1 MVLSME
7 RWVGKVAVVTG
18 ASSGIGAAIAERLVK
33 EGLQVA
39 ALARREDRLAE
50 LAKKLSGE
58 KGKLSPIK
66 TDVSNEEE
74 ILKAFKWIKENLGP
88 IHILINNAGV
98 GLPNTN
104 AIDGDTELWK
114 KVFGVNVFGLCI
126 ATKEAIRDMK
136 ANGVDG
142 HIIHVN
148 SILGH
153 QVLNFPGAGIYPSTK
168 YAVTALAEILRM
180 ELGREKLKIKITSL
194 SPGLVDTEILEVSK
208 FTENPVY
215 KIIKEEKRILDAEDI
230 AESVV
235 YVLSTPPHVQV
246 AALARRKDRLEELQ
260 KKVSN
265 QKGKLHPV
273 VTDISKEED
282 ILTAFKWIKENLGPV
297 HILVN
302 NAGIFPYNQPLCDG
316 DAEAWRKTFEVN
328 VLGLSIATRE
338 AVRDM
343 RANNV
348 DGHIIHINSVMGHQV
363 YNYENLSVYP
373 ATKFAVRALAETLRL
388 ELLSMKSKIKI
399 TNISPGLVDTEI
411 ITSEARQ
418 NPVFKTIMEERLI
431 LDSEDI
437 ADGVV
442 YALSTPP
449 HVQVQQLTIR
459 PVIEPF

>member
-1 MVLSME
+1 MVLSMD

-18 ASSGIGAAIAERLVK
+18 ASSGIGAAIAEQLVK
-33 EGLQVA
+33 QGL
-39 ALARREDRLAE
+39 L
-50 LAKKLSGE
+50 
-58 KGKLSPIK
+58 
-66 TDVSNEEE
+66 
-74 ILKAFKWIKENLGP
+74 
-88 IHILINNAGV
+88 
-98 GLPNTN
+98 
-104 AIDGDTELWK
+104 
-114 KVFGVNVFGLCI
+114 
-126 ATKEAIRDMK
+126 
-136 ANGVDG
+136 
-142 HIIHVN
+142 
-148 SILGH
+148 
-153 QVLNFPGAGIYPSTK
+153 
-168 YAVTALAEILRM
+168 
-180 ELGREKLKIKITSL
+180 
-194 SPGLVDTEILEVSK
+194 
-208 FTENPVY
+208 
-215 KIIKEEKRILDAEDI
+215 
-230 AESVV
+230 
-235 YVLSTPPHVQV
+235 V

-437 ADGVV
+437 ADAVTMVLSMERWVRKVAVV
-442 YALSTPP
+442 TGASSGIGAAIAEQLVKQGLLVAALARRKDRLEELQKKVSNQKGKLHPVVTDVSKEEEILNAFKWIKENFSYRNTGRYNLSDL
-449 HVQVQQLTIR
+449 HRR
-459 PVIEPF
+459 PKS